1 MLFQGDAEVLAPAM
15 TNVRQEASEWIR
27 VGVLVAVW
35 STLLYVSKLSLA
47 INWDSVMQLPT
58 VITVY
63 ATLSYIF
70 TQWLWRLPL
79 LQGWVVP
86 LPDLQ
91 GTWQGEIRTT
101 WNDPQTGPNG
111 GPIPVILVIKQTY
124 SSLSCTMHTLN
135 AESRST
141 AAQLSI
147 DADGIVR
154 LTYNYT
160 NRPRATIRDQIPM
173 HDGAAILRLVLRP
186 KRCLEGEYWTNRRSI
201 GDISVKFRSRT
212 MLEEFPA

>member
-1 MLFQGDAEVLAPAM
+1 MI
-15 TNVRQEASEWIR
+15 NVRQEASEWIR

-35 STLLYVSKLSLA
+35 STLLYISKVGLV
-47 INWDSVMQLPT
+47 INWESVKQLPT

-63 ATLSYIF
+63 ATLSYAF
-70 TQWLWRLPL
+70 TTWLWRIPL
-79 LQGWVVP
+79 LQGWLVP
-86 LPDLQ
+86 YPDLQ

-101 WNDPQTGPNG
+101 WRDAENG
-111 GPIPVILVIKQTY
+111 ISGTPIPVILVIRQTF
-124 SSLSCTMHTLN
+124 SSLSCTMHTITSD
-135 AESRST
+135 SRST
-141 AAQLSI
+141 AAQLSH
-147 DADGIVR
+147 DPDGTIR

-160 NRPRATIRDQIPM
+160 NRPRAVVRDQIPM

-212 MLEEFPA
+212 LLEDFPV